1 MMDMIGSLKLEY
13 GKVSLI
19 YKILDDEG
27 YGYERYDR
35 DELNRLHTRQ
45 LLKILRNTYAWE
57 YDSWGSKLQIAIE
70 QYRND
75 IKKVLSTREHIP
87 NKIESKLIRKQKI
100 KRGV

>member
-1 MMDMIGSLKLEY
+1 MMGIIGSLKIEY
-13 GKVSLI
+13 GRASLI

-57 YDSWGSKLQIAIE
+57 YDSWGGKLHIAIE